1 MIDED
6 GPNVARTHQLL
17 TLSLLSDIHLLI
29 RNNAMEIIFSML
41 CRKVDCRHKSVN
53 YAYVTSAVHKMDYS
67 QLNRMFS
74 GNGYAH
80 VDTLIIQL
88 WV

>member
-1 MIDED
+1 MQWKLFFLCFVERLI
-6 GPNVARTHQLL
+6 V
-17 TLSLLSDIHLLI
+17 DI
-29 RNNAMEIIFSML
+29 
-41 CRKVDCRHKSVN
+41 SVN

-67 QLNRMFS
+67 QLSWMFS